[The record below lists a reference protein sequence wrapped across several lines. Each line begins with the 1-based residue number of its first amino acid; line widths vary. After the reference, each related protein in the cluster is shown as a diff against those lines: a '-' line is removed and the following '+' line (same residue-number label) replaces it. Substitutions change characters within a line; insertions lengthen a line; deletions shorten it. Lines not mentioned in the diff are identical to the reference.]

1 LVTSAKFL
9 SFSLDPSSANWWIL
23 SIVTILV
30 LIATTS
36 VLLFKNVLKSRGF
49 EFRRA
54 FGILFLMGGCMV
66 FALVMGWGRAAW
78 IPRFGL
84 PIRYV
89 MLTVPTI
96 LICYGTWEIYGLPLL
111 RRGMQGALFIIMF
124 LLILPN
130 SKAGFIFRNWYVTDY
145 NKLMKDIND
154 SIPHTQLAERNQMFL
169 LHWDKNNLI
178 IGMQQLKKAGISPFI
193 NMKDD
198 LLTSDSSSHKDQN
211 IHR

>member
-1 LVTSAKFL
+1 
-9 SFSLDPSSANWWIL
+9 
-23 SIVTILV
+23 
-30 LIATTS
+30 
-36 VLLFKNVLKSRGF
+36 
-49 EFRRA
+49 
-54 FGILFLMGGCMV
+54 MV

-96 LICYGTWEIYGLPLL
+96 LICYGTWEIYGFPLL
-111 RRGMQGALFIIMF
+111 RRGMQWTLFIIMF

-178 IGMQQLKKAGISPFI
+178 KGMQQLKKAGMVPFK